1 MNIVLKSM
9 AIAVTLLSGL
19 QAMDAPEKNLGY
31 LIGEISLE
39 ILKKTSKDQILDL
52 GNKVS
57 FEKSFGN
64 LRLVCRNWQRLVNR
78 EIDPNKV
85 DFIKDVTWKE
95 KKKGFFVN
103 SLILAYGTIGYGDI
117 CRIFLNGELVYTPK
131 QDMPQTKMLIADL
144 EAPFQGEFDLSKYE
158 NAGGEGIS
166 ISTGN
171 REKFIAKNKNKIEIW
186 FTPWFVIKNNTIN
199 NAAKNL
205 EAIFTNL
212 NNPVAP
218 IAIIFNW
225 GGYDNIGLYEYLTN
239 YNLDTLSSNNLIQLL
254 DICRTS
260 SQMKDP
266 RSLCTPPMQMCS
278 NFTRK
283 LLEKFHVYFK

>member
-1 MNIVLKSM
+1 M
-9 AIAVTLLSGL
+9 
-19 QAMDAPEKNLGY
+19 
-31 LIGEISLE
+31 
-39 ILKKTSKDQILDL
+39 
-52 GNKVS
+52 
-57 FEKSFGN
+57 
-64 LRLVCRNWQRLVNR
+64 
-78 EIDPNKV
+78 
-85 DFIKDVTWKE
+85 
-95 KKKGFFVN
+95 
-103 SLILAYGTIGYGDI
+103 
-117 CRIFLNGELVYTPK
+117 
-131 QDMPQTKMLIADL
+131 
-144 EAPFQGEFDLSKYE
+144 
-158 NAGGEGIS
+158 
-166 ISTGN
+166 
-171 REKFIAKNKNKIEIW
+171 
-186 FTPWFVIKNNTIN
+186 IKNNNIN

-205 EAIFTNL
+205 EPIFTNL

-278 NFTRK
+278 NFTIK